1 MGADRRR
8 TGPGR
13 DDLYETT
20 ARARKAA
27 RLSAV
32 LIRAI
37 DATPGFPVTDST
49 IHLLCTSPATARF
62 RRAFE
67 RLAGVRPS
75 SELTWAV
82 VEGLLDAHYSAPPAD
97 VIHLSD
103 RR

>member
-1 MGADRRR
+1 MPAERTR

-13 DDLYETT
+13 DDLHRAT

-27 RLSAV
+27 RLSDV
-32 LIRAI
+32 LVSAI
-37 DATPGFPVTDST
+37 DATPGFPVTGPNID
-49 IHLLCTSPATARF
+49 LLCTSPATARF

-67 RLAGVRPS
+67 RLAGVRPG

-82 VEGLLDAHYSAPPAD
+82 VEGLLDAHYSGPTAD

>member
-1 MGADRRR
+1 MGAERTR

-13 DDLYETT
+13 DDLHEAT

-27 RLSAV
+27 RLTAV
-32 LIRAI
+32 LVRAI
-37 DATPGFPVTDST
+37 EATPGFPVTGPN
-49 IHLLCTSPATARF
+49 IHLLCTSPTTARF

-67 RLAGVRPS
+67 RLAGVRPC

-82 VEGLLDAHYSAPPAD
+82 VEGLLDAHFSTPPTN
-97 VIHLSD
+97 VVHLHD